1 MVNEDHLRRILAK
14 FAAYYNNARTHVSL
28 GKDAP
33 YTRPIERFGTVVA
46 HAILGGLS
54 IHTNLVFG
62 RYRAADSC
70 GRWSGPGVLSENSIR
85 LGIRVVGQNHRMM
98 RPMFAL
104 LHSLGMFI
112 IDFFKSRRRLEAEN
126 LFLRHQLSIALRRAP
141 PRLRLRG
148 SDRALL
154 VWMTRL
160 WPSLLGAA
168 QVVQPETILR
178 WHRAGFKAF
187 WRWKSRK
194 RAGRPKIDRELR
206 DLIRR
211 MSKENPKWGASRI
224 HGELLMLGFEVAQS
238 TVSKYMVQGG
248 SPSQSWKTFFRNH
261 AQAIAAIDLCVVP
274 TLTFERLFAFLVL
287 GHGRRQ
293 LLWFE
298 VTRHPTAEWLARQ
311 ITEAFPWASAPAYLV
326 RDNDRAYGHAFR
338 SRVRAMG
345 IRDRPISPGSP
356 WQNPYVE
363 RLIGTVRREC
373 LDRMLVFGEAHLR
386 QILSSYA
393 AYYNEVR
400 THLALGKDAPLGRA
414 VQRSGVIV
422 AIPILSGLHHH
433 YVRI

>member
-1 MVNEDHLRRILAK
+1 MLA
-14 FAAYYNNARTHVSL
+14 V
-28 GKDAP
+28 
-33 YTRPIERFGTVVA
+33 
-46 HAILGGLS
+46 
-54 IHTNLVFG
+54 
-62 RYRAADSC
+62 
-70 GRWSGPGVLSENSIR
+70 
-85 LGIRVVGQNHRMM
+85 
-98 RPMFAL
+98 
-104 LHSLGMFI
+104 LHSLGTFI
-112 IDFFKSRRRLEAEN
+112 VDLFKSRRRLEAEN

-141 PRLRLRG
+141 ARLRIRG

-154 VWMTRL
+154 VWMTWL
-160 WPSLLGAA
+160 WPRLLGAT
-168 QVVQPETILR
+168 QIVQPETILR

-187 WRWKSRK
+187 WRWKSRS
-194 RAGRPKIDRELR
+194 RAGRPKIDRDLR

-211 MSKENPKWGASRI
+211 MSQENPNWGASRI

-248 SPSQSWKTFFRNH
+248 SPSQSWKTFLRNH

-274 TLTFERLFAFLVL
+274 TLTFERLLAFLVL

-311 ITEAFPWASAPAYLV
+311 ITEAFPWSSAPAYLV
-326 RDNDRAYGHAFR
+326 RDNDRAYGDVFK

-345 IRDRPISPGSP
+345 IRDRPISPRSP
-356 WQNPYVE
+356 WQNAYVE

-373 LDRMLVFGEAHLR
+373 LDRMLIFGESHLR
-386 QILSSYA
+386 RVLASYA
-393 AYYNEVR
+393 AYYNQAR
-400 THLALGKDAPLGRA
+400 THLALQKDAPLHRA
-414 VQRSGVIV
+414 AQRSGVII